1 MGHVNVPEGLKE
13 IIQQNNEKA
22 YPQIIME
29 QASYPYLFH
38 LSDIRENLIAFLPV
52 TKQMHVLERNAE
64 STGIQIC
71 STGSSWKCED
81 GS

>member
-1 MGHVNVPEGLKE
+1 MGHVNVPDGLKE

-38 LSDIRENLIAFLPV
+38 LSDIRENLISD
-52 TKQMHVLERNAE
+52 R
-64 STGIQIC
+64 
-71 STGSSWKCED
+71 
-81 GS
+81 

>member
-29 QASYPYLFH
+29 QASF
-38 LSDIRENLIAFLPV
+38 F
-52 TKQMHVLERNAE
+52 
-64 STGIQIC
+64 IC
-71 STGSSWKCED
+71 RISGRT
-81 GS
+81 

>member
-52 TKQMHVLERNAE
+52 TKQMHVLDRK
-64 STGIQIC
+64 STRLNSSHSG
-71 STGSSWKCED
+71 GSRMPS
-81 GS
+81 SA

>member
-38 LSDIRENLIAFLPV
+38 LSDIRENLIAFL
-52 TKQMHVLERNAE
+52 QSRCMF
-64 STGIQIC
+64 
-71 STGSSWKCED
+71 
-81 GS
+81 

>member
-13 IIQQNNEKA
+13 VIQQNSEKA

-38 LSDIRENLIAFLPV
+38 LSAGDKADACFRAECRMRCTDRKTAFYGV
-52 TKQMHVLERNAE
+52 T
-64 STGIQIC
+64 C
-71 STGSSWKCED
+71 D
-81 GS
+81 GSGGE

>member
-38 LSDIRENLIAFLPV
+38 LSISGEPDRISAGDKADACFRAECRMRCTDRKTAFYWRY
-52 TKQMHVLERNAE
+52 M
-64 STGIQIC
+64 
-71 STGSSWKCED
+71 
-81 GS
+81 